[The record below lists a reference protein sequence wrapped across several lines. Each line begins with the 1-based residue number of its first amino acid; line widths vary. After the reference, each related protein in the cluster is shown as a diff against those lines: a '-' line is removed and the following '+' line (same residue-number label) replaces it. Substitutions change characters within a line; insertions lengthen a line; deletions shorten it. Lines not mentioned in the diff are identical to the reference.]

1 MECIFKSPEKG
12 PQLEKYFRIPIK
24 MTLQDKMS
32 WPTLASLINDM
43 AVSQAECKKLIKIL
57 SKELA

>member
-1 MECIFKSPEKG
+1 MYFQEPEKE
-12 PQLEKYFRIPIK
+12 PQLEKCFRIPIK
-24 MTLQDKMS
+24 MTLEDKMS
-32 WPTLASLINDM
+32 WPTLASLLNEM